1 MLSSSK
7 NNEDS
12 DDYYNDNKQIIES
25 APRSLVER
33 KISRFILQNGSYDCI
48 SIYFNYMLEL
58 FM

>member
-25 APRSLVER
+25 APRCIVER

-48 SIYFNYMLEL
+48 SIYFNYML
-58 FM
+58 